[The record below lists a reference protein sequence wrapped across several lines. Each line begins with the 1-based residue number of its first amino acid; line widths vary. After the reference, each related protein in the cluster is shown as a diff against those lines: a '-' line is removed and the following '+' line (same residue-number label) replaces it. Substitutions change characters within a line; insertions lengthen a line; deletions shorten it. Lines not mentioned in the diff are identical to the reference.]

1 MGKRTC
7 RIDLYKIFFY
17 IGNKIF
23 RIGKIVKKNF
33 HKNRVTPD
41 IQCLPEEVILIGSNL
56 RITPGKDRGTQGKV
70 VGGSGIQMSNGH
82 GIRVKAVFFRYLVF
96 LVRYP
101 GQPNPFI
108 NISSVFSF
116 QVLGYPIPFR
126 VPVISSRIVG
136 SSIVAGTV

>member
-1 MGKRTC
+1 METRFFGSGK
-7 RIDLYKIFFY
+7 LFE
-17 IGNKIF
+17 
-23 RIGKIVKKNF
+23 KNF

-41 IQCLPEEVILIGSNL
+41 IQCLQEEVILICSNL

-82 GIRVKAVFFRYLVF
+82 GIRVKAVFFQYLVF

-101 GQPNPFI
+101 RQPNPFT

>member
-1 MGKRTC
+1 MIYIKYFFILETRFFGSGK
-7 RIDLYKIFFY
+7 LF
-17 IGNKIF
+17 
-23 RIGKIVKKNF
+23 KKNF

-56 RITPGKDRGTQGKV
+56 RITPSKDRGTQGKV
-70 VGGSGIQMSNGH
+70 VGGSGIQMSIGH

-101 GQPNPFI
+101 RQPNPFT

>member
-1 MGKRTC
+1 LIYIKSFFISETRFFGSGK
-7 RIDLYKIFFY
+7 LFE
-17 IGNKIF
+17 
-23 RIGKIVKKNF
+23 KNF
-33 HKNRVTPD
+33 QKNRVTPH

-70 VGGSGIQMSNGH
+70 VGGSWIQMSNGH

-101 GQPNPFI
+101 RQPNPFT

-126 VPVISSRIVG
+126 IMVISSRIVG

>member
-1 MGKRTC
+1 LETRFFGSGK
-7 RIDLYKIFFY
+7 LFE
-17 IGNKIF
+17 
-23 RIGKIVKKNF
+23 KNF

-41 IQCLPEEVILIGSNL
+41 IQCLQEEVILIGSNL

-70 VGGSGIQMSNGH
+70 LGGSWIQMSNGH

-101 GQPNPFI
+101 RQPNPFT